1 MCYDRMRLYS
11 TLFSWFMFPNSSKS
25 PLLPPSKQG
34 SPMIVP
40 VYNVT
45 LASWLHKSPKIRLFV
60 SKLILSKK
68 PSNLCIT
75 GPLWLESTGYFAYG
89 APSNAETV
97 SMAWCWY
104 ANGMILP
111 TSFKVTLVTLKD
123 VSKISLYQIIYRCNK
138 PRSVCITHG
147 VHVQDRLSNLQ
158 SLLNMNLYSTWHE
171 FDPDTAYMVCISVS
185 LGFPYMVSISLGFPY
200 MVMR

>member
-1 MCYDRMRLYS
+1 MLQKRFHCIILLRLGLVKQAVLPQHSQSVVRYNVSSMNSVLIYDSVIVMMYVICSYIGMCYDRMRLYS

-68 PSNLCIT
+68 PIKSLHYWPFVVGIHWLFC
-75 GPLWLESTGYFAYG
+75 LWS
-89 APSNAETV
+89 P
-97 SMAWCWY
+97 
-104 ANGMILP
+104 
-111 TSFKVTLVTLKD
+111 
-123 VSKISLYQIIYRCNK
+123 Q
-138 PRSVCITHG
+138 
-147 VHVQDRLSNLQ
+147 
-158 SLLNMNLYSTWHE
+158 
-171 FDPDTAYMVCISVS
+171 
-185 LGFPYMVSISLGFPY
+185 
-200 MVMR
+200 